1 MAGANARQTFTV
13 FPTVLQVIDI
23 AGADRLNA
31 GMMAAL
37 EEIKRTTPN
46 SLPPTWAC
54 TLYTTI
60 ASPIELL
67 ARAQFQELRA
77 HIQTEAEGFAE
88 SYGLDYRRYPLKI
101 NECWFNYYSRGDS
114 QEIHCHQ
121 NSVISGIYY
130 VKASP
135 GAAPTVFH
143 SPFAEMMLA
152 PPLAAINDFNS
163 QAVGFEPQAGR
174 MILFRSWL
182 RHNVKRHEI
191 DEPRVSIAF
200 NITM

>member
-1 MAGANARQTFTV
+1 MTGTNGRQTLTV
-13 FPTVLQVIDI
+13 FPTVLQVSDI
-23 AGADRLNA
+23 AGAERLNA
-31 GMMAAL
+31 GLLRAL

-46 SLPPTWAC
+46 SLPETWSC

-67 ARAQFQELRA
+67 AREQFHELRA
-77 HIQTEAEGFAE
+77 HIQAEADNFADT
-88 SYGLDYRRYPLKI
+88 YRLDRRRHPLKI

-130 VKASP
+130 VKAPP

-143 SPFAEMMLA
+143 SPFAEVMLA
-152 PPLAAINDFNS
+152 PPLTGINDFNS

-182 RHNVKRHEI
+182 RHNVKRHEV
-191 DEPRVSIAF
+191 DESRVTIAF